1 MTGAEFPGE
10 EVVEFGGLRAV
21 RAPLTWGQQV
31 IYRALQSRAQR
42 AHYDYNQRMS
52 LPVPE
57 GRSLREVIDAV
68 RELVTAH
75 ESLRTVYRDGTADSA
90 PYQEVQGEGRLT
102 VRVVHGDDPAAA
114 LDALAVTDF
123 DLSREWGIR
132 VAVLTGPG
140 GEPRRLAL
148 YVSHV
153 AVDGWAMGLVVR
165 RLKGL
170 LADDAAVRA
179 EAVAGEAAPAGPAAA
194 QGASAE
200 AARGEG
206 VSAGAV
212 PAMAA
217 PAGAALAVPA
227 PAHAASAEAVRAA
240 PAPTP
245 PAPTAPAPTAPVP
258 QPADLAETERSE
270 IGRTADR
277 RADAYQRSLL
287 RRAPRT
293 MFPAR
298 PSTPPTTATA
308 TATTTAPAGT
318 AGPQGWAHGEFRSGR
333 LEAAARDVAERCRA
347 GEETVYLAA
356 VGTLLARRAGL
367 SHCVLKT
374 IFANRIGA
382 ERQAMVTPL
391 ASDVL
396 LCFDVSG
403 PSFDDCVRAA
413 HLAKLRGYAR
423 AQYDPARLERLVAEV
438 GRERGEQLD
447 LSVLHN
453 DLGALAPPAEDS
465 GRPARGSAAAETS
478 FRWAEPFR
486 LPSVKLYCSVRTTDR
501 GERVISLAADTRY
514 LPAPDLRGLLYGV
527 EELVVNGAAGGGPGE
542 RRGEARDRDV
552 DERLS
557 AHVS

>member
-1 MTGAEFPGE
+1 MTGAETFGE

-31 IYRALQSRAQR
+31 IYRALQSRANR

-52 LPVPE
+52 LPVPK

-68 RELVTAH
+68 RALVTAH

-90 PYQEVQGEGRLT
+90 SYQEVRGEGRLT
-102 VRVVHGDDPAAA
+102 VRVVHGDDPVAA
-114 LDALAVTDF
+114 LDALAEADF

-140 GEPRRLAL
+140 GVPRHLAL
-148 YVSHV
+148 YVSHL

-165 RLKGL
+165 RLKAL
-170 LADDAAVRA
+170 LADDAAV
-179 EAVAGEAAPAGPAAA
+179 
-194 QGASAE
+194 
-200 AARGEG
+200 
-206 VSAGAV
+206 AV
-212 PAMAA
+212 PAE
-217 PAGAALAVPA
+217 AVPA
-227 PAHAASAEAVRAA
+227 P
-240 PAPTP
+240 
-245 PAPTAPAPTAPVP
+245 PVP

-270 IGRTADR
+270 AGRTADR

-298 PSTPPTTATA
+298 PPASP
-308 TATTTAPAGT
+308 APADT
-318 AGPQGWAHGEFRSGR
+318 EGPSEWAHGEFRSGR
-333 LEAAARDVAERCRA
+333 LEAAAREVAARCRA

-382 ERQAMVTPL
+382 ERQAMVAPL

-396 LCFDVSG
+396 LCFEVSG

-423 AQYDPARLERLVAEV
+423 AQYDPGRLERLVAEV

-453 DLGALAPPAEDS
+453 DLGALAAPEADGG
-465 GRPARGSAAAETS
+465 GRPARGPGGVETS

-486 LPSVKLYCSVRTTDR
+486 LPSVKLYCSVRTADR
-501 GERVISLAADTRY
+501 GERVIGLAADTRY
-514 LPAPDLRGLLYGV
+514 LPGPDLRGLLYGV
-527 EELVVNGAAGGGPGE
+527 EELVVNAASGPRE
-542 RRGEARDRDV
+542 RRGEPRDRDV

>member
-1 MTGAEFPGE
+1 MTGAEFLGE
-10 EVVEFGGLRAV
+10 EVVEFGGLRVV

-102 VRVVHGDDPAAA
+102 VRVRHGDDPAAA

-140 GEPRRLAL
+140 GEPRRVAL

-165 RLKGL
+165 RLKAL
-170 LADDAAVRA
+170 LADAAPVPA
-179 EAVAGEAAPAGPAAA
+179 EAAPA
-194 QGASAE
+194 
-200 AARGEG
+200 
-206 VSAGAV
+206 
-212 PAMAA
+212 A
-217 PAGAALAVPA
+217 PGQAVPA
-227 PAHAASAEAVRAA
+227 PAVLVPAEA
-240 PAPTP
+240 APTP
-245 PAPTAPAPTAPVP
+245 PVP
-258 QPADLAETERSE
+258 QPADLARTERSE
-270 IGRTADR
+270 VGRTADR

-293 MFPAR
+293 MFPNR
-298 PSTPPTTATA
+298 HSTPPTI
-308 TATTTAPAGT
+308 APAGA

-333 LEAAARDVAERCRA
+333 LEVAAREVAGRCRA

-453 DLGALAPPAEDS
+453 DLGALAPPAEDG
-465 GRPARGSAAAETS
+465 GRPARGSAAVETS

-486 LPSVKLYCSVRTTDR
+486 LPSVKLYCGVRTTDR
-501 GERVISLAADTRY
+501 GERVIALAADTRY

-527 EELVVNGAAGGGPGE
+527 EELVVNGADAGPGE

>member
-1 MTGAEFPGE
+1 MGEQAVGEAILGEGGVGE

-31 IYRALQSRAQR
+31 IYRALQSRAHR

-68 RELVTAH
+68 RALVTAH

-90 PYQEVQGEGRLT
+90 PYQEVRGEGRLT
-102 VRVVHGDDPAAA
+102 VRVVDGDDPAAA
-114 LDALAVTDF
+114 LDALATTDF

-132 VAVLTGPG
+132 VAVLTGRG
-140 GEPRRLAL
+140 GGPRHLAL

-165 RLKGL
+165 RLKDL
-170 LADDAAVRA
+170 LADGTAVRA
-179 EAVAGEAAPAGPAAA
+179 EAAPGPP
-194 QGASAE
+194 G
-200 AARGEG
+200 
-206 VSAGAV
+206 
-212 PAMAA
+212 
-217 PAGAALAVPA
+217 
-227 PAHAASAEAVRAA
+227 
-240 PAPTP
+240 
-245 PAPTAPAPTAPVP
+245 P

-270 IGRTADR
+270 AGRTADR

-298 PSTPPTTATA
+298 PAMLPAHPATSPTHPPTFS
-308 TATTTAPAGT
+308 APAHT
-318 AGPQGWAHGEFRSGR
+318 AGPQEWAHGEFRSGR
-333 LEAAARDVAERCRA
+333 LEAAAREVAGRCRA

-367 SHCVLKT
+367 SQCVLKT

-403 PSFDDCVRAA
+403 PSFDACVRAA

-453 DLGALAPPAEDS
+453 DLGALAAPEEDGG
-465 GRPARGSAAAETS
+465 GRPARGPSGVETS

-486 LPSVKLYCSVRTTDR
+486 LPSVKLYYSVRTVES
-501 GERVISLAADTRY
+501 GERVIGLAADTRY
-514 LPAPDLRGLLYGV
+514 LPGPDLRELLYGV
-527 EELVVNGAAGGGPGE
+527 EELVVNAAGGPREQLGAAG
-542 RRGEARDRDV
+542 RDRDI

>member
-1 MTGAEFPGE
+1 MTGAEFPRE

-90 PYQEVQGEGRLT
+90 PHQEVQGEGRLT

-170 LADDAAVRA
+170 LADGAAVRA
-179 EAVAGEAAPAGPAAA
+179 EAEAA
-194 QGASAE
+194 
-200 AARGEG
+200 
-206 VSAGAV
+206 
-212 PAMAA
+212 MA
-217 PAGAALAVPA
+217 A

-240 PAPTP
+240 AAPTP
-245 PAPTAPAPTAPVP
+245 PAPTPPVP
-258 QPADLAETERSE
+258 QPADLARTERSE
-270 IGRTADR
+270 IGQTADR

-293 MFPAR
+293 MFPNR
-298 PSTPPTTATA
+298 PSTPPTP
-308 TATTTAPAGT
+308 APVGA

-333 LEAAARDVAERCRA
+333 LEAAAREVAGRCRA

-453 DLGALAPPAEDS
+453 DLGALAPPAADG

-501 GERVISLAADTRY
+501 GERVIGLAADTRY

-527 EELVVNGAAGGGPGE
+527 EELVVNEHQGA
-542 RRGEARDRDV
+542 ARDRDV